1 MAFPNAAQNLAE
13 QHLSLSDLVSLSH
26 HSSLLVRS
34 DTNYLEA
41 GIMLG
46 FSSCHEWRAYT
57 SAQVHYRGR
66 GG

>member
-1 MAFPNAAQNLAE
+1 MAFPSAAQNLAE
-13 QHLSLSDLVSLSH
+13 QHLSLGDLVSLSH
-26 HSSLLVRS
+26 HSSFLARS

-46 FSSCHEWRAYT
+46 FSSCYRCRAYT
-57 SAQVHYRGR
+57 SAQVYRGR